1 MKRNL
6 TDWETLER
14 DETRGFETLG
24 REARNGWEI
33 EVRFDNGAEPRRPDA
48 DRTPQSRDEAIE
60 TGRELAKMG

>member
-14 DETRGFETLG
+14 DSTRGFEILG
-24 REARNGWEI
+24 RENDSGWEI
-33 EVRFDNGAEPRRPDA
+33 EVRFDNNAEPRRPT
-48 DRTPQSRDEAIE
+48 DRTPKTRAEAIE